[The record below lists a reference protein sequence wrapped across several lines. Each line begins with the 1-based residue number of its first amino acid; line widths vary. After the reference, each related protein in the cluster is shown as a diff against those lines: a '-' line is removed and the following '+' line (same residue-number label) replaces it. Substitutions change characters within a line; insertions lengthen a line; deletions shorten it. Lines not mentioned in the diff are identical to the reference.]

1 MDVSTIRPPVS
12 ADERNRR
19 NRHRGAVILLTGPSG
34 AGKSTLAGAAERV
47 LFERG
52 LQVSV
57 LDGDLLRAGISR
69 DLGFTPADRAEQI
82 RRAGSIAILM
92 GHAGLAVFIALIA
105 PFKADRDAL
114 RAAVGAATL
123 PFLEVYID
131 TPLPVCES
139 RDPKGLYARARAGS
153 LGMFT
158 GVSSP
163 YEPPENA
170 ELRINTAE
178 LPLDENVDTLV
189 RAVLGCVNLN
199 G

>member
-1 MDVSTIRPPVS
+1 MIPTVVS
-12 ADERNRR
+12 AVERNTR
-19 NRHRGAVILLTGPSG
+19 NRHRSAVILLTGRSG

-47 LFERG
+47 LIERG
-52 LQVSV
+52 LQVTV
-57 LDGDLLRAGISR
+57 LDGDLRRAGISR
-69 DLGFTPADRAEQI
+69 DLGFTPADRSEQI

-92 GHAGLAVFIALIA
+92 GQAGLVVFVALIA
-105 PFKADRDAL
+105 PFKTDRDAL
-114 RAAVGAATL
+114 RSAVAAASL
-123 PFLEVYID
+123 PFLEVYVD

-163 YEPPENA
+163 YEPPEKP

-178 LPLDENVDTLV
+178 LPLAEGVEKLV
-189 RAVLGCVNLN
+189 RCVLGCISLPGV
-199 G
+199 